1 MMWRWFYWLFVR
13 PWPIWTLA
21 VISLVVAYFGTWT
34 VSGASPGFNKIAG
47 AILQALG
54 ALLVLISLDGN
65 VGLFKGRGLIAEIML
80 WARDYPRKPHTIY
93 LEATG
98 CSQGNSSTGGVV
110 TVRPTTIDQRIAELE
125 RVVVELRT
133 LILKGHG
140 ELTDAIAAARV
151 EAKNANNQT
160 ALAVRSLES
169 KLVVSAVGGVKV
181 QAFGVGL
188 ALLGSV
194 LSVFS

>member
-1 MMWRWFYWLFVR
+1 
-13 PWPIWTLA
+13 
-21 VISLVVAYFGTWT
+21 
-34 VSGASPGFNKIAG
+34 
-47 AILQALG
+47 
-54 ALLVLISLDGN
+54 
-65 VGLFKGRGLIAEIML
+65 
-80 WARDYPRKPHTIY
+80 
-93 LEATG
+93 
-98 CSQGNSSTGGVV
+98 
-110 TVRPTTIDQRIAELE
+110 
-125 RVVVELRT
+125 
-133 LILKGHG
+133 LKGHG